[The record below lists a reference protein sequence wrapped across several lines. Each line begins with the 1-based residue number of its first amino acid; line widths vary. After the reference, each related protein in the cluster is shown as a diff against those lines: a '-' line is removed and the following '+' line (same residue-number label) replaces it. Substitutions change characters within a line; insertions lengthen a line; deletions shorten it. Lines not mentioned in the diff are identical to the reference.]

1 MPASPPTT
9 LAQLRTDQATAR
21 RILDGLFESL
31 DPDTTAVSASEATD
45 GWLLEVHFRDAPDE
59 AMIRD
64 LVGRIAGAGA
74 AAALSFAPVATADWV
89 KKSLAGLKPIDAG
102 CFAVHGAHDRDKIPA
117 HRIGIEIEAAL
128 AFGTGH
134 HGTTRGCLLALDAVA
149 RQRRPRCVLDI
160 GTGSGV
166 LAIAAAKRLRTSVLA
181 SDVDPQAVTAARE
194 NARRN
199 RAATL
204 IEFVRASGLSA
215 RRFRDKAPFDLV
227 LANIL
232 LAPLKRLAAPAAH
245 LIAPGG
251 HVVLSGLLPSHA
263 AAALSAYG
271 AQGMRLKRRIDL
283 EGWVTLILR
292 RPLRHKRQRPG
303 RRPGR

>member
-1 MPASPPTT
+1 MPAAPPTM
-9 LAQLRTDQATAR
+9 LARLRTDQATAR

-31 DPDTTAVSASEATD
+31 DPGTAAVSAAEGTD

-74 AAALSFAPVATADWV
+74 AAALTLAPVATADWV
-89 KKSLAGLKPIDAG
+89 KKSLAGLKPVDAG
-102 CFAVHGAHDRDKIPA
+102 RFAVHGAHDRDKIAA

-166 LAIAAAKRLRTSVLA
+166 LAIAAARRLHTRVLA
-181 SDVDPQAVTAARE
+181 SDIDPQAVSAARE

-199 RAATL
+199 RAAAL
-204 IEFVRASGLSA
+204 IEFVCAFGLSA
-215 RRFRDKAPFDLV
+215 RRCREKAPFDLV

-232 LAPLKRLAAPAAH
+232 LAPLQRLAAPAAR

-271 AQGMRLKRRIDL
+271 AQGLRLQRRIDL

-292 RPLRHKRQRPG
+292 RPLRRKRQRPG